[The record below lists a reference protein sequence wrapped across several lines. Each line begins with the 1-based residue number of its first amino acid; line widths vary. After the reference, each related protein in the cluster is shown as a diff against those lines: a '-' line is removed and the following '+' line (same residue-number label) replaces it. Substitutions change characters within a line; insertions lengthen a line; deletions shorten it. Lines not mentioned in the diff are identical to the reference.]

1 MQVYNKIL
9 KRSVDVEYEIENV
22 MILKILLTGLRISH
36 IRSFEQDIKNG
47 RAIVLTRKI
56 WYLLVL

>member
-36 IRSFEQDIKNG
+36 IHSFEQDIKNG

>member
-22 MILKILLTGLRISH
+22 MILKI
-36 IRSFEQDIKNG
+36 RSFEQDIKNG

>member
-36 IRSFEQDIKNG
+36 ILSFEQDIKNG